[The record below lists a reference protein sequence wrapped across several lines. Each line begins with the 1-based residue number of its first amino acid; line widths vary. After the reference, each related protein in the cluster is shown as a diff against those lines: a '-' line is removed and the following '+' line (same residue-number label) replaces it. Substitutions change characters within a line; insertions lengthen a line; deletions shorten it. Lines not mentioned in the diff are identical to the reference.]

1 MIDVRFLQLGLA
13 AAFVSGCGTIQYYP
27 DLSAPEGDEAV
38 DGEEVVE
45 GGATAVT
52 EDGDTFV
59 VERVEPAYGTD
70 LGGAEVAL
78 IGGPF
83 DDDTEVWF
91 GDVQAEIVSVDDDE
105 LVVLTPELAVG
116 RVDVVVER
124 DGAEAVLEEGFRVW
138 EDASGLVG
146 LTGTVAIVDLV
157 GDYWAPTAS
166 DLAYASFALVEPV
179 PYETWQEYTTAFNSC
194 TLDHVAPQLQ
204 LLDAGPASLVG
215 GSVEIDLE
223 DADGWMEAE
232 ADVQPGEGYDLVAA
246 ESTSDTEAF
255 TLDGLVRVPDG
266 LQITGPNLDSTAPM
280 AVPRQFDLRWDASQ
294 PGDYVAIV
302 MEKAV
307 YNPNTD
313 SYVLEETLSCAVSD
327 SGVFTIPGSMWADWS
342 RDETIFVRVGRIR
355 ESNVVLP
362 HNQAEV
368 AVTGAFWVS
377 GAVLAD
383 G

>member
-1 MIDVRFLQLGLA
+1 
-13 AAFVSGCGTIQYYP
+13 
-27 DLSAPEGDEAV
+27 
-38 DGEEVVE
+38 
-45 GGATAVT
+45 
-52 EDGDTFV
+52 
-59 VERVEPAYGTD
+59 
-70 LGGAEVAL
+70 
-78 IGGPF
+78 
-83 DDDTEVWF
+83 
-91 GDVQAEIVSVDDDE
+91 
-105 LVVLTPELAVG
+105 
-116 RVDVVVER
+116 
-124 DGAEAVLEEGFRVW
+124 
-138 EDASGLVG
+138 
-146 LTGTVAIVDLV
+146 
-157 GDYWAPTAS
+157 
-166 DLAYASFALVEPV
+166 
-179 PYETWQEYTTAFNSC
+179 
-194 TLDHVAPQLQ
+194 
-204 LLDAGPASLVG
+204 VG